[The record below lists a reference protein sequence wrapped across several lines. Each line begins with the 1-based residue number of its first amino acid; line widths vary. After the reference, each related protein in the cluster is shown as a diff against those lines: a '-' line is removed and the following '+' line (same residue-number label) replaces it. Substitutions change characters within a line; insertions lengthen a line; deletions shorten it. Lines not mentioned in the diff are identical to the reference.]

1 MATKTTGA
9 LTTHVTK
16 PEHTKTANVVG
27 SVTTTTMIPSGMIFF
42 SLLEGDILTYIV
54 PLKNFPTKGFLNYA
68 AHSFR
73 TCCIVYRLGF
83 CLSTSAMYN

>member
-1 MATKTTGA
+1 MSTPPCSRLSSPSHTGAQSGSGSTSTEEIMATKTTGA

-42 SLLEGDILTYIV
+42 SLLRGWYSNIYC
-54 PLKNFPTKGFLNYA
+54 PLEK
-68 AHSFR
+68 
-73 TCCIVYRLGF
+73 
-83 CLSTSAMYN
+83 LSN

>member
-42 SLLEGDILTYIV
+42 SLLRG
-54 PLKNFPTKGFLNYA
+54 
-68 AHSFR
+68 
-73 TCCIVYRLGF
+73 
-83 CLSTSAMYN
+83 